1 MLNGNGHHMV
11 MCNVYFFC
19 LQKLYKHCLLN
30 SVSIITSNFTPG
42 TGSMFNPN
50 AMMGGASSGTQQSG
64 GSSQSA
70 GSSQSGTSSSM
81 FNPNAMMGGGTS
93 SQSQSGGSS
102 QSTGSSQSGGASMFG
117 GSSSGSTGKV
127 CIWCK

>member
-64 GSSQSA
+64 
-70 GSSQSGTSSSM
+70 
-81 FNPNAMMGGGTS
+81 

-102 QSTGSSQSGGASMFG
+102 QSAGSSQSGGASMFG